1 MPKVCLRH
9 PERHAVT
16 SCAHCA
22 KPLCSDCVLRR
33 GRLVFCST
41 TCIGEYA
48 QGKGAPVSGYADR
61 GPGTLRKVL
70 ALLLL
75 LVGIIGAIS
84 VLL

>member
-9 PERHAVT
+9 PDRHAVT

-41 TCIGEYA
+41 ACIGEYA
-48 QGKGAPVSGYADR
+48 RGKGLPAGNRTDSGA
-61 GPGTLRKVL
+61 GTLRKVL
-70 ALLLL
+70 ALVLLL
-75 LVGIIGAIS
+75 GGIIGAIA